1 MDTLGKLRSNFLNR
15 NNFNVGFS
23 NRSPLSAGAT
33 KKPTYVQ
40 ERTQENFNIP
50 TLGGKGAAIG
60 QAFVDGN
67 EKLSNAAAT
76 SANHISSTINETI
89 KGVGEVV
96 VKNQETKKAQEAAEA
111 KRIRMNDFPA
121 FVENWQKE
129 NPAYDMDDFK
139 AKYGEELNEWM
150 KNNAPTT
157 T

>member
-111 KRIRMNDFPA
+111 KKIRTNDFPA
-121 FVENWQKE
+121 FLTKWEKE
-129 NPAYDMDDFK
+129 NPNLTMDDFK
-139 AKYGEELNEWM
+139 AQYGEEMEEYM

-157 T
+157 I